1 MPNIS
6 QRVAQAYSSP
16 IRKLTPFADQAKANG
31 KTVFHLNIG
40 QPDLETPSVAFEKIR
55 QTNIQVLKYGPSKGV
70 LSYRQKLVQY
80 YERFNIQVTAE
91 DILVT
96 TGASEAILFLALS
109 CMDKGDEVII
119 PEPFYANYIGFAE
132 IADVH
137 IKPVTSTIENNFEL
151 PSAEDFEKLITPKTK
166 AILICNPNNPTGCL
180 YSKEAL
186 EALGRVVKKH
196 NLFLFVDEVY
206 REFCYDG
213 LAFFSV
219 LNLAGLEKN
228 VAVVDSI
235 SKRYSACGARIGAII
250 SRNQDLVNAITKLG
264 QFRLCAPVLGQM
276 IAEAILENDGNYLA
290 EAQRAY
296 ARRRALLYD
305 RLRKM
310 EGVTC
315 YQPGG
320 AFYIFAKLPIDD
332 GDRFCQ
338 WLLENFSHNNQTLML
353 SPGAGFYATEGLGKQ
368 EVRIAYVLNVDDL
381 NKAMDCLELALK
393 EYQCLRRDFRE
404 EKGKMQEEG
413 GGNRN
418 SI

>member
-1 MPNIS
+1 MPEIS

-16 IRKLTPFADQAKANG
+16 IRKLTPFSDQAKADG
-31 KTVFHLNIG
+31 KKVFHLNIG
-40 QPDLETPSVAFEKIR
+40 QPDLETPQVAFDKLRNTDIKI
-55 QTNIQVLKYGPSKGV
+55 LKYGSSKGA
-70 LSYRQKLVQY
+70 LSYRKKLVEY
-80 YERFNIQVTAE
+80 YQRFDIEVSAE

-96 TGASEAILFLALS
+96 TGASEAILFLVLS

-132 IADVH
+132 IGDVA
-137 IKPVTSTIENNFEL
+137 IKPITSSIETGFAL
-151 PSAEDFEKLITPKTK
+151 PSAADFEKIITPKTK

-186 EALGRVVKKH
+186 QELGALVKKH

-213 LAFFSV
+213 LDFFSV
-219 LNLAGLEKN
+219 LNLEGLEKN

-250 SRNQDLVNAITKLG
+250 SRNEELVNAITKLG
-264 QFRLCAPVLGQM
+264 QFRLCAPMLGQ
-276 IAEAILENDGNYLA
+276 IVAEAILDNDGNYLT
-290 EAQRAY
+290 EALEEY
-296 ARRRALLYD
+296 DRRRELLFE
-305 RLRKM
+305 RLSKI

-315 YQPGG
+315 NKPGG

-332 GDRFCQ
+332 GDKFCQ
-338 WLLENFSHNNQTLML
+338 WLLEEFTYENQTVML

-368 EVRIAYVLNVDDL
+368 EIRIAYVLNCDDL
-381 NKAMDCLELALK
+381 NRAMDCLEVALK
-393 EYQCLRRDFRE
+393 EYQTLRVDLHQNT
-404 EKGKMQEEG
+404 KKD
-413 GGNRN
+413 
-418 SI
+418 IYT